1 MTSRFFALL
10 TAGALLPLGACQTPD
25 NTPLPPPEES
35 PNQPEG
41 DPSIPQQPEE
51 TPNQPEGDPIIPQ
64 QPDNSPN

>member
-1 MTSRFFALL
+1 MTSRLIALL
-10 TAGALLPLGACQTPD
+10 TAGALMPLGACQTPD

-41 DPSIPQQPEE
+41 DPS
-51 TPNQPEGDPIIPQ
+51 TPQ

>member
-1 MTSRFFALL
+1 MTPRLIALL
-10 TAGALLPLGACQTPD
+10 SAGALLPLGACQTPD

-51 TPNQPEGDPIIPQ
+51 TPNQGDPIIPQ